1 MKILFIG
8 DIVGKGGR
16 ETVKKV
22 LPGVREE
29 YAPDIVI
36 ANAENLSH
44 GNGFTP
50 DHIKEMQ
57 DAGVDF
63 FTSGHHVWGNKN
75 GVEKLDDPDFPVLRP
90 ANYPSPDTPGRGF
103 QIIEDGMGNR
113 LLIINIQGQVFIKD
127 HVDSPFRIIDEILEA
142 TEDEDL
148 SGIFVDFH
156 AEATSEKNTLGLYL
170 DGRVSAFVGT
180 HTHVATADA
189 RIFENGTAYLT
200 DAGMVG
206 AYDSSIGV
214 KKELIIKKF
223 LTQMP
228 TKHEPELEGKMVFGS
243 VLIEIDDKTKKA
255 LDIKQ
260 VIKIT

>member
-29 YAPDIVI
+29 YSPDLVI

-50 DHIKEMQ
+50 DHIEEMQ
-57 DAGVDF
+57 KAGIDF
-63 FTSGHHVWGNKN
+63 FTSGHHVWGNKT
-75 GVEKLDDPDFPVLRP
+75 GVLMLNDPKFPVLRP
-90 ANYPSPDTPGRGF
+90 ANYPSPDTPGRGY
-103 QIIEDGMGNR
+103 QIIEDGMMNR
-113 LLIINIQGQVFIKD
+113 LLVINIQGQVFIKD
-127 HVDSPFRIIDEILEA
+127 HVDSPFKVIDRILQETAHENLN
-142 TEDEDL
+142 
-148 SGIFVDFH
+148 GIFVDFH
-156 AEATSEKNTLGLYL
+156 AEATSEKNTFGLYL
-170 DGRVSAFVGT
+170 DGKVSAVVGT

-189 RIFENGTAYLT
+189 RIFDNGTAYLT

-214 KKELIIKKF
+214 KKDLIINKF

-228 TKHEPELEGKMVFGS
+228 VRHEPETEGKMVFGS
-243 VLIEIDDKTKKA
+243 VLIELDEKTKKA

-260 VIKIT
+260 IIKIT